1 MIADHEFGKLSG
13 GNFTPDVAFILA
25 DTVKSLV
32 KLRAGE
38 SELTCPLSPSSLKA
52 LFCEKTI
59 AVHTRQISKIKKLK
73 RFIIKI
79 FNPLL

>member
-25 DTVKSLV
+25 DTVKSPV
-32 KLRAGE
+32 KLRAEE
-38 SELTCPLSPSSLKA
+38 SELTCPLSPSNLKA

-59 AVHTRQISKIKKLK
+59 VGYMRPNNQNKKD
-73 RFIIKI
+73 
-79 FNPLL
+79 